1 MAAKTGSQLERSI
14 STIINVFHQYSR
26 KYGHPDTLNK
36 AEFKEMVN
44 KDLPNFLKVRR
55 GWQERKVQSAA
66 V

>member
-14 STIINVFHQYSR
+14 TTIINVFHQHSR
-26 KYGHPDTLNK
+26 KYGHHDTLNK
-36 AEFKEMVN
+36 VEFKDMVT

-55 GWQERKVQSAA
+55 GWRERKVQSAA